1 MWEIWCD
8 LYGHKSN
15 NSGLRFPSDKY
26 RIWVQ
31 TDTSLSK
38 VPYVYIS
45 SQKDNWELKV
55 HIETCEIIGVIN
67 KGDKESDNPKQ
78 ILEDLLT
85 PTLHKSPC
93 KNLARQADRRF
104 ALWASSCRRLTPSA
118 YLYSLRSDNEK
129 RSGDLSLLPPRIS
142 EIPQFFHR
150 RQGSVLYHCHITTQP
165 LRRVAVKLWGSKPT
179 KLLKRMRK

>member
-1 MWEIWCD
+1 MLHEMAKLNLRED
-8 LYGHKSN
+8 SN
-15 NSGLRFPSDKY
+15 SKFPSDKY

-78 ILEDLLT
+78 FQEEIEKLKQWF
-85 PTLHKSPC
+85 TLQTTMPGRIGSNK
-93 KNLARQADRRF
+93 D
-104 ALWASSCRRLTPSA
+104 SA
-118 YLYSLRSDNEK
+118 FNEW
-129 RSGDLSLLPPRIS
+129 IACN
-142 EIPQFFHR
+142 EEF
-150 RQGSVLYHCHITTQP
+150 
-165 LRRVAVKLWGSKPT
+165 
-179 KLLKRMRK
+179 